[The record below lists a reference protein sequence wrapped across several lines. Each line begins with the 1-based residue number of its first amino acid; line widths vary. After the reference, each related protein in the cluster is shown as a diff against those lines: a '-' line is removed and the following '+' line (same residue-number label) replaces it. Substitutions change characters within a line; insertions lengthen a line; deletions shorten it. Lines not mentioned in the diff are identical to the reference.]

1 MDAATLEWIAVT
13 DATARAL
20 LAGVLMF
27 GAILI
32 AGVALMW
39 IRRRRA
45 ADEDRPA
52 DLEVGFTLDG
62 IRQMHRAGKISDQE
76 FQALR
81 AQVIQAAQRA
91 GLVEHP
97 HTDRAETPTSGSR
110 PPAGSV
116 DGYGTDGSADVSDSD
131 REASDD

>member
-13 DATARAL
+13 DATARVL
-20 LAGVLMF
+20 LAGGLLM
-27 GAILI
+27 GVILTG
-32 AGVALMW
+32 GVALMW
-39 IRRRRA
+39 IRRRRM
-45 ADEDRPA
+45 ADKDPPS

-62 IRQMHRAGKISDQE
+62 IRQMHRAGKISDEE

-81 AQVIQAAQRA
+81 AQVIQAVQRA
-91 GLVEHP
+91 GLVDQP
-97 HTDRAETPTSGSR
+97 GTDRAETPTSGSR